1 MTPTAPSSRPVWG
14 LAGLIVGL
22 IAVALVTLS
31 LSAIFE
37 EPTPSAA
44 TQIGEMAAE
53 IRKAA
58 TRSVMGI
65 DQPKPETPA
74 MTVAALVTVAIP
86 VLAGL
91 AALAGAIGLF
101 RNEPRTLPLLA
112 VGFGTSAFVMQYL
125 FLLALVIGGVVL
137 LVAIINNIEGILG
150 G

>member
-1 MTPTAPSSRPVWG
+1 MTMPALPTQPVWG
-14 LAGLIVGL
+14 LCGMIAGV
-22 IAVALVTLS
+22 IAVALVTFS
-31 LSAIFE
+31 LSGIFE
-37 EPTPSAA
+37 GPKPPVA

-58 TRSVMGI
+58 TRSMMGI
-65 DQPKPETPA
+65 EQPEPETPA
-74 MTVAALVTVAIP
+74 MTVATLVTLAIP

-101 RNEPRTLPLLA
+101 RREPRTLPLLA

-125 FLLALVIGGVVL
+125 FILALMIGGVVL
-137 LVAIINNIEGILG
+137 LVTIINNIDGILG

>member
-1 MTPTAPSSRPVWG
+1 MTPTAPSPRPVWG
-14 LAGLIVGL
+14 LCGLIAGL

-37 EPTPSAA
+37 EPKPPAA

-58 TRSVMGI
+58 TRSMLGVE
-65 DQPKPETPA
+65 QPEPETPA
-74 MTVAALVTVAIP
+74 MTVVTLVTFAIP
-86 VLAGL
+86 VLAAL
-91 AALAGAIGLF
+91 AAISGAIGLF
-101 RNEPRTLPLLA
+101 RSEPRTLPLMA

-125 FLLALVIGGVVL
+125 FLLALMIGGVFI
-137 LVAIINNIEGILG
+137 LVAVINNIDGVLG